1 MTWREPS
8 RTTLNRQ
15 LMRCRIPTS
24 SSVEAAR
31 SKTEA
36 DPNQLLIRATIAS
49 RPSYSSSPCGSK
61 NRAWASLAREAT
73 SLSKSRA
80 ASSSRNLC
88 EVAPAATNARS
99 ASAAGMRLCS
109 IISITSRSPLG
120 GIVRPPLQIVKRSI
134 EYLTHAPETGIV
146 ASDDR
151 AGSEGRALR
160 SVRPGGAGRRKRT
173 PGGDRRRAGQRRAKR
188 RGAVAPGR
196 HVGRQHQPS
205 PAGLEGGRT
214 CRRHQ
219 GRDARSVSARL
230 AGRLPVLGGL
240 ALVGG

>member
-1 MTWREPS
+1 
-8 RTTLNRQ
+8 
-15 LMRCRIPTS
+15 MRCRIPTS
-24 SSVEAAR
+24 ASVEAAR

-49 RPSYSSSPCGSK
+49 RPSYSSSPCGSR
-61 NRAWASLAREAT
+61 NRAWASLVREAT
-73 SLSKSRA
+73 RPSKSRA

-88 EVAPAATNARS
+88 DVAPPATSARS
-99 ASAAGMRLCS
+99 ASAIGTRLCS

-120 GIVRPPLQIVKRSI
+120 GIVWPSPQIVKRSI
-134 EYLTHAPETGIV
+134 EFLTDPPKPGIL
-146 ASDDR
+146 ASYDR
-151 AGSEGRALR
+151 ASVEDRALR
-160 SVRPGGAGRRKRT
+160 SVRPGRAGGRQRT
-173 PGGDRRRAGQRRAKR
+173 PGRDRRRAGQRRAKR

-196 HVGRQHQPS
+196 DVSRQHEPS

-214 CRRHQ
+214 CRRDQ
-219 GRDARSVSARL
+219 GRHAGSVPAGL